1 MRLFAIYMLKGIG
14 ETVWD
19 MLKVIGET
27 LWNMLKVIGETLWNM
42 LKVIG
47 ETVWNILKELVTE
60 TKSARQLK
68 TEIHNY
74 QYLLRIY

>member
-27 LWNMLKVIGETLWNM
+27 LWNMLKVIGET
-42 LKVIG
+42 
-47 ETVWNILKELVTE
+47 VWNILKELVTE
-60 TKSARQLK
+60 TKSARQLN
-68 TEIHNY
+68 TEIQNY
-74 QYLLRIY
+74 QYLLTEFHKATVKASYE